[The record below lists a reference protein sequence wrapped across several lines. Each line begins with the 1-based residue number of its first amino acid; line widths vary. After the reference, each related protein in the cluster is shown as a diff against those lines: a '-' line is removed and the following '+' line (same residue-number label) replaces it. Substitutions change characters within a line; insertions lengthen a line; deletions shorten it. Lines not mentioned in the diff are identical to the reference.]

1 LDQRRKRVC
10 PHYLQLHLGLLSSG
24 PDYSST
30 SLSELAFRMEPKPSV
45 RLSKLL
51 SMYGN
56 SYKYGSRIHDSAS
69 TLIEILES
77 GRNHMAD
84 TMAQHLQRVSHYI
97 VVFMPLTVSACRYFL
112 QQNAAIRFGTL
123 KGISISLKVLGIG
136 NGLTVWRSAAPLV
149 DVPLTIGIRTHFR
162 NTLVTYNMLSRI
174 HITL

>member
-1 LDQRRKRVC
+1 M
-10 PHYLQLHLGLLSSG
+10 SSG
-24 PDYSST
+24 PGYSST
-30 SLSELAFRMEPKPSV
+30 NLSESVSRTEPKMLIHP
-45 RLSKLL
+45 RKPL

-56 SYKYGSRIHDSAS
+56 SCKSGSLILDSAS
-69 TLIEILES
+69 TPVGNLES
-77 GRNHMAD
+77 GRNHTGDSTAL
-84 TMAQHLQRVSHYI
+84 HSQRASHYG
-97 VVFMPLTVSACRYFL
+97 VVFTPLTVSACRYFL